1 MSDLHCQVSVSGR
14 VFLSAAATCVLLQ
27 GVFDG
32 DEVLQGFGHLAAGD
46 GQVSGVQEVAH
57 PAVVLKESLDRSR
70 DNGQTHAPPSGR
82 SANALLS
89 RRTSD

>member
-14 VFLSAAATCVLLQ
+14 VFLSSVATCVLLQ

-57 PAVVLKESLDRSR
+57 PAVVLKESLDRG
-70 DNGQTHAPPSGR
+70 DNGETHAPPSGR

-89 RRTSD
+89 CRTSD